1 MNCNNS
7 KILYHGHINNVSC
20 FGPTKTSFK
29 AGKQHLQKVKS
40 TSTSHGLSLGHRFLK
55 KASVRR
61 RWRHQFSPAHLCC
74 QHSHSPQPQPCDG
87 DDWQVIE
94 VCRTLG
100 NLNSSHV
107 TPNLVISSASK
118 LLEHTSKWLYFHI
131 WCFKSDFSFPIP
143 ALNCNHPRPKSLDLE
158 RCLIP
163 RRVFK
168 HFQFL
173 SAAVHQNPST
183 PWMLGIRNSKVDMVT
198 ATSPCQTSWRF
209 LKWKNH
215 FGMGSQRPIFWLIDW
230 NMFFSKKVQVTL
242 T

>member
-1 MNCNNS
+1 MS
-7 KILYHGHINNVSC
+7 LC

-94 VCRTLG
+94 VCWTLIVCKFVCAICRTLG
-100 NLNSSHV
+100 NLNLSHV
-107 TPNLVISSASK
+107 TPNLVIFFCFYA
-118 LLEHTSKWLYFHI
+118 TWTINVPI
-131 WCFKSDFSFPIP
+131 WCFNLLIFPSPSQLWIVTTP
-143 ALNCNHPRPKSLDLE
+143 GQVQDLE

-168 HFQFL
+168 HF
-173 SAAVHQNPST
+173 
-183 PWMLGIRNSKVDMVT
+183 
-198 ATSPCQTSWRF
+198 
-209 LKWKNH
+209 
-215 FGMGSQRPIFWLIDW
+215 
-230 NMFFSKKVQVTL
+230 
-242 T
+242 

>member
-1 MNCNNS
+1 MS
-7 KILYHGHINNVSC
+7 LC

-107 TPNLVISSASK
+107 TPNGFFSSASK
-118 LLEHTSKWLYFHI
+118 LLEHTSKWLHFHFGASNLI
-131 WCFKSDFSFPIP
+131 FPSPSQLWIVTTP
-143 ALNCNHPRPKSLDLE
+143 GQVQDLE
-158 RCLIP
+158 RYLIP

-168 HFQFL
+168 HF
-173 SAAVHQNPST
+173 
-183 PWMLGIRNSKVDMVT
+183 
-198 ATSPCQTSWRF
+198 
-209 LKWKNH
+209 
-215 FGMGSQRPIFWLIDW
+215 
-230 NMFFSKKVQVTL
+230 
-242 T
+242 